1 MAMEL
6 TANALKV
13 LEQRYLRKDAQGR
26 VIETPEQM
34 FERVAQAVASAE
46 GRKARTWSQRYRELL
61 LSLRFLPNSP
71 TLMNAGRDQGQLSA
85 CFVLPLRDSLD
96 SVFDTLKQ
104 AALIHQSGGGT
115 GFDFSELRPAG
126 APVKSTH
133 GVASGPVSFIRIFDT
148 ATETIK
154 QGGTRR
160 GANMAILRVDH
171 PDIESF
177 IEAKR
182 DLRSITNFNV
192 SVGVTD
198 AFMAA
203 VDRSAEFALIDPQDR
218 REVRKV
224 AARTLFRRIAE
235 SAWECGDPGLVFL
248 DRINRFN
255 PTPEQGPMAS
265 TNPCGEQPLL
275 AFESCNLGS
284 LNLAAYVRDGKWD
297 WAQFL
302 SDIPVAVRF
311 LDAVIDVNHY
321 PVSACAKVTRRN
333 RKIGLGV
340 MGFADALLLLG
351 IRYESPEAVLFGE
364 QVMSVLDRA
373 AKASSA
379 ALAKEKG
386 AFAAGRHSI
395 WKRLG
400 YPALRNATVS
410 TVAPT
415 GTISMI
421 AGVSSG
427 IEPIFAGVFQRNV
440 LGGAK
445 LQEIHPAVR
454 KLLSGGAGSGS
465 LGEEDLSRLLGPAW
479 QPAYQVSVEG
489 HLQIQAAF
497 QRHSDSAVSKTINLP
512 QSATVDQVEQ
522 AYLRAYGL
530 GCKGITVYRD
540 QSRPS
545 QVLEAKDSSTVAAAN
560 GQVCENCDL

>member
-224 AARTLFRRIAE
+224 AARTLFRKIAE

>member
-224 AARTLFRRIAE
+224 AARTLFRKIAE

-560 GQVCENCDL
+560 GQVCENCDF

>member
-148 ATETIK
+148 ATEIIK

-224 AARTLFRRIAE
+224 AARTLFRKIAE

-560 GQVCENCDL
+560 GQVCENCDF

>member
-13 LEQRYLRKDAQGR
+13 LELRYLRKDAQGH

-34 FERVAQAVASAE
+34 FERVAHAVALAE
-46 GRKARTWSQRYRELL
+46 GRKARTWSKRYFELMT
-61 LSLRFLPNSP
+61 SLRFLPNSP
-71 TLMNAGRDQGQLSA
+71 TLMNAGRDQAQLSA
-85 CFVLPLRDSLD
+85 CFVLPLRDSLE

-171 PDIESF
+171 PDIEGF
-177 IEAKR
+177 IDAKR

-203 VDRSAEFALIDPQDR
+203 VERGTPFSLMDPQ
-218 REVRKV
+218 EGHEAGKV
-224 AARTLFRRIAE
+224 DARTLFRKIAQ

-255 PTPEQGPMAS
+255 PTPDQGPMAS

-284 LNLAAYVRDGKWD
+284 LNLAAYVQNGVWD
-297 WAQFL
+297 WTQFL
-302 SDIPVAVRF
+302 ADIPVAVRF

-321 PVSACAKVTRRN
+321 PVAACAKVTRKN

-351 IRYESPEAVLFGE
+351 IRYDSRDAVLFGE
-364 QVMSVLDRA
+364 RVMSVLDRA
-373 AKASSA
+373 AKAASST
-379 ALAKEKG
+379 LAKEKG
-386 AFAAGRHSI
+386 AFPAARGAI

-445 LQEIHPAVR
+445 LQEVHPAVR
-454 KLLSGGAGSGS
+454 KLLSKRESEGALS
-465 LGEEDLSRLLGPAW
+465 EADLSRLLGPAW

-497 QRHSDSAVSKTINLP
+497 QRHSDSAVSKTINLH
-512 QSATVDQVEQ
+512 QSASVDQVEQ
-522 AYLRAYGL
+522 AYRRAYLL

-545 QVLEAKDSSTVAAAN
+545 QVLEVKDSGSVATAN
-560 GQVCENCDL
+560 GQACENCDL

>member
-148 ATETIK
+148 ATEIIK

-224 AARTLFRRIAE
+224 AARTLFRKIAE